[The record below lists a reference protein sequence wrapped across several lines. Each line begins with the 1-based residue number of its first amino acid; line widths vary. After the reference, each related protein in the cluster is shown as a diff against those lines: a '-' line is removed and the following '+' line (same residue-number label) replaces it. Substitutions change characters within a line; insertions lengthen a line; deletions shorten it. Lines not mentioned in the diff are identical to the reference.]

1 MVQTDVLSDLVVTSM
16 YDHAMTEIRDK
27 DGGQNVETLM
37 GLGLKSPRKV
47 LLTSV

>member
-1 MVQTDVLSDLVVTSM
+1 MVQTDVLSELVVTSM
-16 YDHAMTEIRDK
+16 YDHVMMENPYK

-47 LLTSV
+47 PVTSV